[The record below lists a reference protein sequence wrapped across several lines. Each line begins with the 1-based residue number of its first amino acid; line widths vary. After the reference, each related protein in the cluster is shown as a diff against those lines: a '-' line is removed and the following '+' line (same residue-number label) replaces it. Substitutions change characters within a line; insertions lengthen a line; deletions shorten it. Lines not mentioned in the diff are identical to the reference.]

1 MKTWLIT
8 GASSGIG
15 YGIAQAA
22 LERGDKAIIAARS
35 KEKLQALAD
44 RFPGQAQVLLLD
56 VSDAG
61 SIRQALASI
70 ADRLDDLDVLVNNAG
85 YGYRAAVEEGEDSE
99 IRKLYDTN
107 VWGPVRL
114 MKAVLP
120 HMRARRKGTII
131 NVSSIAAIRPGVGSG
146 YYASSKAALERL
158 SDAVSEEVQHL
169 GIHVM
174 IVEPGAF
181 RTAFFDALHGT
192 KEPIGDYDATAGKN
206 RIENIVNHHDQPGNP
221 EAAGQCLVDLIHKG
235 FFPHRLALGSDALQF
250 ISQQLT
256 QRQEELTAWQGISR
270 QTDFSKSES

>member
-22 LERGDKAIIAARS
+22 MERGDKAIIAARS
-35 KEKLQALAD
+35 EDKLQALAD
-44 RFPGQAQVLLLD
+44 RFPGQAQVLVLD

-61 SIRQALASI
+61 SIAQAMTQI
-70 ADRLDDLDVLVNNAG
+70 ADRLDDVDVLVNNAG
-85 YGYRAAVEEGEDSE
+85 YGYRAAVEEGEEAE

-120 HMRARRKGTII
+120 HMRARKQGTII
-131 NVSSIAAIRPGVGSG
+131 NVSSIAAVRPGVGSG
-146 YYASSKAALERL
+146 YYSSSKAALERL

-192 KEPIGDYDATAGKN
+192 KAPIDDYDATAGKN
-206 RIENIVNHHDQPGNP
+206 RVENIVNHHDQRGNP
-221 EAAGQCLVDLIHKG
+221 AAAGQCLVDLVHKG
-235 FFPHRLALGSDALQF
+235 CFPGRLALGPDALQY
-250 ISQQLT
+250 ISQELT
-256 QRQEELTAWQGISR
+256 RRQEELKAWQEISR
-270 QTDFSKSES
+270 KTDFPKA